1 MGILDDS
8 DISKFREIDSPLQ
21 GHPDKLRLP
30 YMHATTGS
38 LGQGL
43 SIEIGHALAM
53 KLKSMDKKC
62 FCIVGD
68 GEIQEG
74 QIWEAFMLAPK
85 FKLDNLICFID
96 SNKLGEERS
105 FCTYYGGTGVFSNE
119 EVDKI
124 KKTGDSLTNETAKT
138 FGQGDQGENRKGS
151 VGWLPLNESNKWI
164 YSRLLSITEEANN
177 SLWKFDLT
185 GFWEDC
191 QYTTY
196 EASSKKD
203 GDFYDY
209 HLDIDGSYGV
219 QRKISIVVQLSDQ
232 EDYEGGEL

>member
-1 MGILDDS
+1 M
-8 DISKFREIDSPLQ
+8 R
-21 GHPDKLRLP
+21 
-30 YMHATTGS
+30 T
-38 LGQGL
+38 
-43 SIEIGHALAM
+43 
-53 KLKSMDKKC
+53 
-62 FCIVGD
+62 
-68 GEIQEG
+68 
-74 QIWEAFMLAPK
+74 
-85 FKLDNLICFID
+85 CFID
-96 SNKLGEERS
+96 STKLGEERS

-232 EDYEGGEL
+232 EDYEGGELELKTSKNSYVADKSKGSILLFPSFCLHKVHPVTKGKRNSLVLWVSGMPFK

>member
-1 MGILDDS
+1 M
-8 DISKFREIDSPLQ
+8 R
-21 GHPDKLRLP
+21 
-30 YMHATTGS
+30 T
-38 LGQGL
+38 
-43 SIEIGHALAM
+43 
-53 KLKSMDKKC
+53 
-62 FCIVGD
+62 
-68 GEIQEG
+68 
-74 QIWEAFMLAPK
+74 
-85 FKLDNLICFID
+85 CFID

-124 KKTGDSLTNETAKT
+124 KKTGDALTNETAKT
-138 FGQGDQGENRKGS
+138 FGQGDQGENRRGS

-232 EDYEGGEL
+232 EDYEGGELELKTSKNSYVADKSKGSILLFPSFCLHKVHPVTKGKRNSLVLWVSGMPFK

>member
-1 MGILDDS
+1 M
-8 DISKFREIDSPLQ
+8 R
-21 GHPDKLRLP
+21 
-30 YMHATTGS
+30 T
-38 LGQGL
+38 
-43 SIEIGHALAM
+43 
-53 KLKSMDKKC
+53 
-62 FCIVGD
+62 
-68 GEIQEG
+68 
-74 QIWEAFMLAPK
+74 
-85 FKLDNLICFID
+85 CFID

-151 VGWLPLNESNKWI
+151 VGWLPLNESNKRI

-232 EDYEGGEL
+232 EDYEGGELELKTSKNSYVADKSKGSILLFPSFCLHKVHPVTKGKRNSLVLWVSGMPFK

>member
-1 MGILDDS
+1 M
-8 DISKFREIDSPLQ
+8 R
-21 GHPDKLRLP
+21 
-30 YMHATTGS
+30 T
-38 LGQGL
+38 
-43 SIEIGHALAM
+43 
-53 KLKSMDKKC
+53 
-62 FCIVGD
+62 
-68 GEIQEG
+68 
-74 QIWEAFMLAPK
+74 
-85 FKLDNLICFID
+85 CFID

-151 VGWLPLNESNKWI
+151 VAWLPLNESNKWI

-232 EDYEGGEL
+232 EDYEGGELELKTSKNSYVADKSKGSILLFPSFCLHKVHPVTKGKRNSLVLWVSGMPFK

>member
-1 MGILDDS
+1 M
-8 DISKFREIDSPLQ
+8 R
-21 GHPDKLRLP
+21 
-30 YMHATTGS
+30 T
-38 LGQGL
+38 
-43 SIEIGHALAM
+43 
-53 KLKSMDKKC
+53 
-62 FCIVGD
+62 
-68 GEIQEG
+68 
-74 QIWEAFMLAPK
+74 
-85 FKLDNLICFID
+85 CFID

-138 FGQGDQGENRKGS
+138 FGQGDQSQNRKGS

-177 SLWKFDLT
+177 NLWKFDLT

-196 EASSKKD
+196 EASPKKD

-232 EDYEGGEL
+232 EDYEGGELELKTSKNSYVADKSKGSILLFPSFCLHKVHPVTKGKRNSLVLWVSGMPFK

>member
-1 MGILDDS
+1 M
-8 DISKFREIDSPLQ
+8 R
-21 GHPDKLRLP
+21 
-30 YMHATTGS
+30 T
-38 LGQGL
+38 
-43 SIEIGHALAM
+43 
-53 KLKSMDKKC
+53 
-62 FCIVGD
+62 
-68 GEIQEG
+68 
-74 QIWEAFMLAPK
+74 
-85 FKLDNLICFID
+85 CFID

-138 FGQGDQGENRKGS
+138 FGQGDQSENRKGS

-232 EDYEGGEL
+232 EDYEGGELELKTSKNSYVADKSKGSILLFPSFCLHKVHPVTKGKRNSLVLWVSGMPFK

>member
-1 MGILDDS
+1 M
-8 DISKFREIDSPLQ
+8 R
-21 GHPDKLRLP
+21 
-30 YMHATTGS
+30 T
-38 LGQGL
+38 
-43 SIEIGHALAM
+43 
-53 KLKSMDKKC
+53 
-62 FCIVGD
+62 
-68 GEIQEG
+68 
-74 QIWEAFMLAPK
+74 
-85 FKLDNLICFID
+85 CFID

-124 KKTGDSLTNETAKT
+124 KKTGDSLTNETSKT

-232 EDYEGGEL
+232 EDYEGGELELKTSKNSYVADKSKGSILLFPSFCLHKVHPVTKGKRNSLVLWVSGMPFK

>member
-1 MGILDDS
+1 M
-8 DISKFREIDSPLQ
+8 R
-21 GHPDKLRLP
+21 
-30 YMHATTGS
+30 T
-38 LGQGL
+38 
-43 SIEIGHALAM
+43 
-53 KLKSMDKKC
+53 
-62 FCIVGD
+62 
-68 GEIQEG
+68 
-74 QIWEAFMLAPK
+74 
-85 FKLDNLICFID
+85 CFID

-232 EDYEGGEL
+232 EDYEGGELELKTSKNSYVADKSKGSILLFPSFCLHKVHPVTKGKRNSLVLWVSGMPFK

>member
-1 MGILDDS
+1 M
-8 DISKFREIDSPLQ
+8 R
-21 GHPDKLRLP
+21 
-30 YMHATTGS
+30 T
-38 LGQGL
+38 
-43 SIEIGHALAM
+43 
-53 KLKSMDKKC
+53 
-62 FCIVGD
+62 
-68 GEIQEG
+68 
-74 QIWEAFMLAPK
+74 
-85 FKLDNLICFID
+85 CFID

-232 EDYEGGEL
+232 EDYEGGELELKTSKNSYVADKSKGSILLFPSFCLHKVHPVTRGKRNSLVLWVSGMPFK

>member
-1 MGILDDS
+1 M
-8 DISKFREIDSPLQ
+8 R
-21 GHPDKLRLP
+21 
-30 YMHATTGS
+30 T
-38 LGQGL
+38 
-43 SIEIGHALAM
+43 
-53 KLKSMDKKC
+53 
-62 FCIVGD
+62 
-68 GEIQEG
+68 
-74 QIWEAFMLAPK
+74 
-85 FKLDNLICFID
+85 CFID

-138 FGQGDQGENRKGS
+138 FGQGDQGENRRGS

-232 EDYEGGEL
+232 EDYEGGELELKTSKNSYVADKSKGSILLFPSFCLHKVHPVTKGKRNSLVLWVSGMPFK

>member
-1 MGILDDS
+1 M
-8 DISKFREIDSPLQ
+8 R
-21 GHPDKLRLP
+21 
-30 YMHATTGS
+30 T
-38 LGQGL
+38 
-43 SIEIGHALAM
+43 
-53 KLKSMDKKC
+53 
-62 FCIVGD
+62 
-68 GEIQEG
+68 
-74 QIWEAFMLAPK
+74 
-85 FKLDNLICFID
+85 CFID
-96 SNKLGEERS
+96 SNKLAEERS

-196 EASSKKD
+196 EASSKKN

-232 EDYEGGEL
+232 EDYEGGELELKTSKNSYVADKSKGSILLFPSFCLHKVHPVTKGKRNSLVLWVSGMPFK